1 MLVRPKIGNAPD
13 GSYIIPENIHLSRR
27 EISALVLVADGIDNK
42 TAGKMLRISENTFRN
57 HISNVMRKLSA
68 TSRTHALVLAI
79 QNGIIE
85 VTEKRTLQRM
95 EGSMDSQRLCV
106 FCERVFDAND
116 IIEVEGEQITIN
128 HVKVKLQ
135 TEYLCPYEDCGG
147 WALISIPWEYAKQE
161 YPDYPTIPKGDE
173 IYHID
178 IDKYLRDR
186 FGCDLE
192 KEWEPDDI
200 F

>member
-1 MLVRPKIGNAPD
+1 
-13 GSYIIPENIHLSRR
+13 
-27 EISALVLVADGIDNK
+27 
-42 TAGKMLRISENTFRN
+42 
-57 HISNVMRKLSA
+57 
-68 TSRTHALVLAI
+68 
-79 QNGIIE
+79 
-85 VTEKRTLQRM
+85 
-95 EGSMDSQRLCV
+95 
-106 FCERVFDAND
+106 
-116 IIEVEGEQITIN
+116 
-128 HVKVKLQ
+128 VKVKLQ